1 MPAIRVL
8 LVADDPLVRGG
19 LGKTVTDNPEFQV
32 VGSLSGDQFDP
43 EVVDLFQPDLII
55 WDTGWDPTSAQE
67 IIKEFEELSIPLLV
81 LVTDLQSASVLW
93 LPNLRG
99 MLFRDIPTQQL
110 FIALSAIASGVSV
123 FDPQISSQW
132 MNNNNRALRYPAL
145 IEPLT
150 ERESEVLSLLA
161 EGLPNKVIAHQ
172 LAISD
177 HTVKFHVNSIMGK
190 LGAQSRTDAVVRATR
205 LGIIHL

>member
-19 LGKTVTDNPEFQV
+19 LGKTITDNPDYQI
-32 VGSLSGDQFDP
+32 VGSLSGDQFDF
-43 EVVDLFQPDLII
+43 EVVDLFRPDLII
-55 WDTGWDPTSAQE
+55 WDTGWDPTSYQE
-67 IIKEFEELSIPLLV
+67 IGKEFEEVTTPVLV
-81 LVTDLQSASVLW
+81 LVADIQNANALW
-93 LPNLRG
+93 LPNLRA
-99 MLFRDIPTQQL
+99 MLFRDASTEQL
-110 FIALSAIASGVSV
+110 FAALSAVSSGVSA

-132 MNNNNRALRYPAL
+132 MNNRSSRFSVLV
-145 IEPLT
+145 EPLT
-150 ERESEVLSLLA
+150 DRESEVLSLLA
-161 EGLPNKVIAHQ
+161 EGLPNKAIARK